1 MVKIK
6 VEGADEEK
14 KKGQEQKESP
24 GTQGVAQQQPQVVPD
39 PLGYLNQTQAS
50 SLGAGPSIV
59 GAPAMDLMNPTQPAN
74 HPDVD
79 IMNPGKETL
88 PKGADT
94 AMQNLAQQ
102 IATPVAEEPT
112 AFEKGYQEK
121 EQMDAIREL
130 VREASERTQ
139 GAKEE
144 LDNYQQLDAEALKN
158 ERSRKVIAGMGDA
171 ISSIVNLIGT
181 MNGAYDQK
189 QTFMEPR
196 LRDAIEQDRAKRR
209 LQMDKLRSNV
219 QNQVNY
225 ENQIRLAMAKQD
237 AAARQNAAALAS
249 KERIAAGKLAF
260 DKWKTEGDWDV
271 KRETNATN
279 AEYKERDAV
288 RKDAVAQSQIYR
300 NNASASASTV
310 RANAYAGYQNALA
323 DKARNGGT
331 GGRGGGSGHWW
342 DELKFDEFRDEMA
355 QSMGYRDWDDARANG
370 RSSDRKILNELAGA
384 DSPTKQR
391 AVVQAYYSRTPNWT
405 RDNWGYVTGDATPPA
420 GAVQEDDNTP
430 PSMRRPA
437 QTAEDDNTPPSMRK
451 KK

>member
-1 MVKIK
+1 MSTQTVKIK
-6 VEGADEEK
+6 VEGAGEEK
-14 KKGQEQKESP
+14 KEKQDQERQ
-24 GTQGVAQQQPQVVPD
+24 TVAQQQPQVVPD
-39 PLGYLNQTQAS
+39 ALGYLNQTQAAS
-50 SLGAGPSIV
+50 VGAGPSIV
-59 GAPAMDLMNPTQPAN
+59 GAPAVDLMNPVQPAN

-102 IATPVAEEPT
+102 IATPAQEEPT
-112 AFEKGYQEK
+112 AFEKGYREQE
-121 EQMDAIREL
+121 QLDAMREL
-130 VREASERTQ
+130 VREASERTRTAQ
-139 GAKEE
+139 AEMDEYEGM
-144 LDNYQQLDAEALKN
+144 DAEALKN

-189 QTFMEPR
+189 QTFIEPR

-209 LQMDKLRSNV
+209 MQMDKLRANV
-219 QNQVNY
+219 QAQINY
-225 ENQIRLAMAKQD
+225 ENQLRASLAKMD
-237 AAARQNAAALAS
+237 AAAKQNAASIAS
-249 KERIAAGKLAF
+249 KERIAAAKLTF

-310 RANAYAGYQNALA
+310 RANAYAGHQNALA
-323 DKARNGGT
+323 DKARSGGS
-331 GGRGGGSGHWW
+331 GGRGGSGHWW

-355 QSMGYRDWDDARANG
+355 QSMGYENWDDARTNG
-370 RSSDRKILNELAGA
+370 KSTDRKILNELAGA

-391 AVVQAYYSRTPNWT
+391 AVVQAYYTRTPNWT
-405 RDNWGYVTGDATPPA
+405 QDNWGYVTGEATPPA
-420 GAVQEDDNTP
+420 GAVEASEDTTLPVIVQNQKTESAD
-430 PSMRRPA
+430 
-437 QTAEDDNTPPSMRK
+437 K
-451 KK
+451 KKSPWKR